1 MEKKTSRQAIQKRI
15 SKALQCMEEGDPG
28 EAIFNIAPAIDVIA
42 KERHKD
48 KNKVGDRIK
57 AFIFDE
63 QHLIYYL
70 STQGKLSL
78 SDGSRIVLVDSNT
91 DKPIGGGGQGE
102 LADFIYYN
110 IRCAQTHDADIDYD
124 LIDFGRDFGIC
135 RQKFE
140 GDGGELAPRVFI
152 ISKATVLALILSVI
166 CAPENCGI
174 KLPDNISLFNKIQL
188 DMNELVG
195 NKEYLMTK
203 LHQAF
208 EV

>member
-91 DKPIGGGGQGE
+91 DKPIGGVKGSW
-102 LADFIYYN
+102 
-110 IRCAQTHDADIDYD
+110 RTS
-124 LIDFGRDFGIC
+124 
-135 RQKFE
+135 
-140 GDGGELAPRVFI
+140 FI
-152 ISKATVLALILSVI
+152 IILDVLKHMMRILIMIL
-166 CAPENCGI
+166 
-174 KLPDNISLFNKIQL
+174 
-188 DMNELVG
+188 
-195 NKEYLMTK
+195 
-203 LHQAF
+203 
-208 EV
+208 